1 MTLYTPILKKKPSTN
16 CGFTFNQIGTP
27 GLDVRIKTV
36 HTIQNFYASYLNL
49 STKLHI
55 IELRAA
61 AKAELYIFFLKEGRM
76 VLTELYIM
84 ES

>member
-1 MTLYTPILKKKPSTN
+1 MYSHLIR
-16 CGFTFNQIGTP
+16 FGTP
-27 GLDVRIKTV
+27 GLDVRIKIV
-36 HTIQNFYASYLNL
+36 HTTQNFYASYLNL
-49 STKLHI
+49 NTKLHI

-61 AKAELYIFFLKEGRM
+61 AKAELYIFILKEGRV